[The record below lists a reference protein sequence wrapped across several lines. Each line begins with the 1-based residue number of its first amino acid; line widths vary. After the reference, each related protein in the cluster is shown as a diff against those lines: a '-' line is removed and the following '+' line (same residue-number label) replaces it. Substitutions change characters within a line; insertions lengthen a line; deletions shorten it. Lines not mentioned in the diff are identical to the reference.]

1 MLGRICGK
9 TVGLLILLLAL
20 SQVAS
25 CGQKGKLYLPDEQQ
39 SSNAPVSLPV
49 TVNLAEPLFA

>member
-9 TVGLLILLLAL
+9 TIGLLILLLAL

-25 CGQKGKLYLPDEQQ
+25 CGQKGKLYHPDEQQ
-39 SSNAPVSLPV
+39 SSIAPVSLPD
-49 TVNLAEPLFA
+49 TVNLSEPLFA

>member
-9 TVGLLILLLAL
+9 TFSLLTLLFAL

-25 CGQKGKLYLPDEQQ
+25 CGQKGDLYHPDEQQ
-39 SSNAPVSLPV
+39 SSIAPVFMPV
-49 TVNLAEPLFA
+49 TVNLSEALFA

>member
-9 TVGLLILLLAL
+9 KINLLILLLAL
-20 SQVAS
+20 SHVAS

-39 SSNAPVSLPV
+39 SSISPVSMPV
-49 TVNLAEPLFA
+49 TVNLSEALFA